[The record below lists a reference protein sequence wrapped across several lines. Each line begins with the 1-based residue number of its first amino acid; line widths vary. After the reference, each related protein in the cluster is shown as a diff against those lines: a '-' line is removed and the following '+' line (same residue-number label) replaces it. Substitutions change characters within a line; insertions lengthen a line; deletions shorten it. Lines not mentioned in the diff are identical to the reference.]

1 MYQIEKNNAP
11 LTKILTFSAIIVTIL
26 AMADTSGYSDLGLW
40 QYSWLHMGNLI
51 DTIVQ
56 GLFMPLRHAGVLHL
70 LGNLLFLWYF
80 GGPIERYIGT
90 YGYFIGYILTLI
102 VTLIGLSLFAQWP
115 TAGMSGFWLALLT
128 FLAMHLTKIHSSEAK
143 GAWVFVGLNIAMGLF
158 GGISLTAHLF
168 GAIGWVIWYL
178 GWRALWSPHTS
189 ENLNLPGL
197 STR

>member
-1 MYQIEKNNAP
+1 MRRIEKNNAP
-11 LTKILTFSAIIVTIL
+11 LTKILTVSAIIVTMLTTAEI
-26 AMADTSGYSDLGLW
+26 AGYSNLGLW
-40 QYSWLHMGNLI
+40 QYTGIQLNNII

-102 VTLIGLSLFAQWP
+102 VTLIGLSLFAQGP
-115 TAGMSGFWLALLT
+115 TAGMSGFGLALLT

-143 GAWVFVGLNIAMGLF
+143 GAWVFVVLNIAMGLF

-168 GAIGWVIWYL
+168 GAIGGVMWYL
-178 GWRALWSPHTS
+178 GWRALGSPHTS

>member
-1 MYQIEKNNAP
+1 MYRIEKNNAP
-11 LTKILTFSAIIVTIL
+11 LTKILTFSAIAVTIL
-26 AMADTSGYSDLGLW
+26 AMTNTSGYGDIGLW
-40 QYSWLHMGNLI
+40 QYNWFHIDNLMNMF
-51 DTIVQ
+51 VQ

-102 VTLIGLSLFAQWP
+102 VTLIGLSFFAQGP

-168 GAIGWVIWYL
+168 GAIGGVIWYL
-178 GWRALWSPHTS
+178 GWKALWSPNTGDT
-189 ENLNLPGL
+189 LNLPGL
-197 STR
+197 STK

>member
-11 LTKILTFSAIIVTIL
+11 LTKILTVSAIIVTMLTTAEI
-26 AMADTSGYSDLGLW
+26 AGYSNLGLW
-40 QYSWLHMGNLI
+40 QYTGIQLNNII

-102 VTLIGLSLFAQWP
+102 VTLIGLSLFAQ
-115 TAGMSGFWLALLT
+115 
-128 FLAMHLTKIHSSEAK
+128 
-143 GAWVFVGLNIAMGLF
+143 
-158 GGISLTAHLF
+158 
-168 GAIGWVIWYL
+168 
-178 GWRALWSPHTS
+178 
-189 ENLNLPGL
+189 
-197 STR
+197 